1 MIPNQSLQMRKHQSS
16 RTAAGFSVLEL
27 IAAMAITLALLMVA
41 SGVLASAFK
50 IRTRENQKTEALSD
64 AQRGL
69 NLITREVANAGYG
82 LTDNG
87 IVSGDSGL
95 TSIRVR
101 ANLNAADGEATSN
114 TASDKDE
121 DIKFM
126 LYTDSGSSYIV
137 RLDVNVAAQEMV
149 LANRVDALNIR
160 YYSDKVFYTTGN
172 CDITNVV
179 DSSGNTVN
187 EVTSKSEARYIVIA
201 VCVTL
206 PKVGSEGSPGF
217 QPASRVQLVSDAA
230 LRNSDL
236 VNY

>member
-1 MIPNQSLQMRKHQSS
+1 MLNKQSR

-87 IVSGDSGL
+87 IVAGDSGL

-101 ANLNAADGEATSN
+101 ANLNAADGEATSA

-121 DIKFM
+121 DVKFM
-126 LYTDSGSSYIV
+126 LYSDSGSSYIV

-160 YYSDKVFYTTGN
+160 YYPDKVFYTTAN

-179 DSSGNTVN
+179 DSAGNAVN
-187 EVTSKSEARYIVIA
+187 EVVSKSEARYIVIA

-206 PKVGSEGSPGF
+206 PKVGTEGSPGF

>member
-1 MIPNQSLQMRKHQSS
+1 MLKQQST
-16 RTAAGFSVLEL
+16 RTELAGFSIFEL
-27 IAAMAITLALLMVA
+27 IAAMGITLTLLLIS

-50 IRTRENQKTEALSD
+50 IRSRENQKTEALSD

-69 NLITREVANAGYG
+69 NLITREVANSGYG

-87 IVSGDSGL
+87 IVSADSSS

-101 ANLNAADGEATSN
+101 ANLNASEAETTSN

-137 RLDVNVAAQEMV
+137 RLDVNVSAQEMV

-160 YYSDKVFYTTGN
+160 YYRDKVTYTTGN
-172 CDITNVV
+172 CDISNVV
-179 DSSGNTVN
+179 DSAGNPVN
-187 EVTSKSEARYIVIA
+187 EVTLKSEATYIVIA

-206 PKVGSEGSPGF
+206 PAVGVSGSPGY
-217 QPASRVQLVSDAA
+217 QPASRVQLVSDAN

>member
-1 MIPNQSLQMRKHQSS
+1 MPTRIHNDID
-16 RTAAGFSVLEL
+16 GFSLIELL
-27 IAAMAITLALLMVA
+27 IAMTITLVLLGVA
-41 SGVLASAFK
+41 SAILASSFK
-50 IRTRENQKTEALSD
+50 IRTRENQKTEALADS
-64 AQRGL
+64 QRGL
-69 NLITREVANAGYG
+69 NLITREVANSGYG

-87 IVSGDSGL
+87 IVSTDSGL

-101 ANLNAADGEATSN
+101 ANLNASDGEVTSN
-114 TASDKDE
+114 SATDKDE
-121 DIKFM
+121 DVKYM

-160 YYSDKVFYTTGN
+160 YYPDKVYYRTAN

-179 DSSGNTVN
+179 DGAGNPIS
-187 EVTSKSEARYIVIA
+187 EVTQKSNAKYIVVS

-206 PKVGSEGSPGF
+206 PAVGTPGSDGY
-217 QPASRVQLVSDAA
+217 QPNSRVQLVSDVT

>member
-1 MIPNQSLQMRKHQSS
+1 MIPNKPLQMRKHQSS
-16 RTAAGFSVLEL
+16 RNAAGFSVLEL

-50 IRTRENQKTEALSD
+50 IRSRENTKTEALSD

-101 ANLNAADGEATSN
+101 ANLNAADGEATSA

-160 YYSDKVFYTTGN
+160 YYPDKVFYTTGN

-179 DSSGNTVN
+179 DSAGNTVN
-187 EVTSKSEARYIVIA
+187 EVTSKSETRYIVIS
-201 VCVTL
+201 VCVRL
-206 PKVGSEGSPGF
+206 PKVGTEGSPGF
-217 QPASRVQLVSDAA
+217 QPESRVQLVSDAA